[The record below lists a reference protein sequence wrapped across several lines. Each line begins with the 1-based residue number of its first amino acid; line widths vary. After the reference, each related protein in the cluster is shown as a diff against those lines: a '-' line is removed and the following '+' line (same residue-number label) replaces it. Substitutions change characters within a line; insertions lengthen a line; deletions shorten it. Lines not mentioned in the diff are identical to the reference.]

1 MAWWAWVCLGLA
13 LLGLELGL
21 VDAAFYLVFLGISAL
36 IVGLMIGFGVDVP
49 VWGQLVTFAV
59 LAIISM
65 VFFRER
71 FHSLVR
77 GRGKGLED
85 PLVGKRIR
93 IETTIQPGQ
102 TSRVEHRGST
112 WTLRNEDDTPITSGS
127 DAIVLEVDGLTLK
140 AKNAE

>member
-21 VDAAFYLVFLGISAL
+21 VDAAFYLVFLGASAL
-36 IVGLMIGFGVDVP
+36 IVGLMIGFGVDMP

-77 GRGKGLED
+77 GRGNHELGFYIEAHKHSL
-85 PLVGKRIR
+85 PLNAIEHAVGAATQRLPFKF
-93 IETTIQPGQ
+93 
-102 TSRVEHRGST
+102 
-112 WTLRNEDDTPITSGS
+112 
-127 DAIVLEVDGLTLK
+127 
-140 AKNAE
+140 